1 MPLLR
6 ARLPSSFS
14 TCRDSIESALLLC
27 DAQHDE
33 HNNNDESIDAIFL
46 GGNHIGDKGVARI
59 IDGLEDYIHYRK
71 LYLCD
76 NRISKYGVNLISQSL
91 KHNTTLIELSLAGN
105 SIGDTG
111 ASLLAASLQEN
122 NTLEILNLESN
133 GIGCEGTKSIV
144 DALLHNTQ
152 LRCLVLSENPIGD
165 DGAKAILRCLRNT
178 SSLHNLLHIS
188 NHTIV
193 SIILKKPHIK
203 SGKILR
209 DIKSYLRVNRL
220 ASNIPQLAARRKLLL
235 CVREDPTILTK
246 CFVTIRERDPDIGL
260 AMMPR
265 VLWLLASQLDLG
277 TLNVILKLIFD
288 QIVM

>member
-59 IDGLEDYIHYRK
+59 IDGLEDYIQYRK

-76 NRISKYGVNLISQSL
+76 NRISKYGVHLISQSL
-91 KHNTTLIELSLAGN
+91 KHNTTLIELSLADN

-122 NTLEILNLESN
+122 NTLEILNLENN

-144 DALLHNTQ
+144 GALLHNTV
-152 LRCLVLSENPIGD
+152 LRCLMLSENPIGD
-165 DGAKAILRCLRNT
+165 DGAKAILRCLRDT
-178 SSLHNLLHIS
+178 SSLHNLYNS

-203 SGKILR
+203 SSKILR
-209 DIKSYLRVNRL
+209 DIKSYLRVNRM

-265 VLWLLASQLDLG
+265 ILWLLASQLDLA
-277 TLNVILKLIFD
+277 TVNVILKLILD